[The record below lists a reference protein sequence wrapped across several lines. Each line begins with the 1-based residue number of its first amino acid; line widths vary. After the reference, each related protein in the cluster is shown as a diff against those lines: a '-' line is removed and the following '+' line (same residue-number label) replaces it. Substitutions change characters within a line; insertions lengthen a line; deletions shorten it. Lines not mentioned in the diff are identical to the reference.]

1 MKTSIRLFAWSAGLV
16 IFLAGCK
23 DEPEPDPANGGGG
36 NAGLSISSVN
46 PGSGVEGTQVVI
58 TGAGFSAALSGNEVR
73 FGTVTAVVDSA
84 TATRIVTKVPKDA
97 KTGKVT
103 VSVHGKSASSASDFA
118 VSAISMPAFGTGS
131 SVNTSA
137 NVTAGG
143 ANVASSIAGK
153 GDAVITQHG
162 HVWSKTNSTPTL
174 ADSKSE
180 LGKVP
185 DGATFPYRYTTELK
199 NLEANTTYRV
209 RAYFTANNA
218 TVYGEVFEVKTSPA
232 TEIKV
237 TFDTQQQ
244 DVSNITGNSFNIRS
258 FLFAPQPTEVSQY
271 GHVWSSANTTPTVA
285 DKKTELGKVT
295 VQNTFVTI
303 SSAATGLSGT
313 TAYYVRPY
321 AVINNQTFY
330 GAAWKVTTGE
340 QNNNTVVPVKKADF
354 PGNIDSY
361 RTNSFVKDNKLFVM
375 DAKYT
380 QTGYKYH
387 YKFLQYNPVSNTWT
401 DGFELKEGPSVGS
414 SDVTAYYDKKW
425 YHLSNYATLTE
436 YDMETGKTVSK
447 ELKAPGY
454 SSPGSSRFTAV
465 GEKVYIVSSKVLW
478 VLDVKAQTLQK
489 LSDVKIARDVEGI
502 AALNGKLYVL
512 GDGTQNFNET
522 RNALLEYTIASNIW
536 TEKAFADAGNALK
549 YKTYRFRFIEAI
561 GSRIYGFN
569 RWGIGEYDPASNTWK
584 KAFVSDQGD
593 EALEGGVAQ
602 VIGSKCYIGLYSNA
616 KKYLLEI
623 AP

>member
-1 MKTSIRLFAWSAGLV
+1 MKTSVRLFAWSAGLI

-23 DEPEPDPANGGGG
+23 DEPEPNPGSGGGG
-36 NAGLSISSVN
+36 NAGLSVSSVN
-46 PGSGVEGTQVVI
+46 PVSGAEGTKVVI
-58 TGAGFSAALSGNEVR
+58 TGAGFSTTLSSNVVK
-73 FGTVTAVVDSA
+73 FGTITATVDSA
-84 TATRIVTKVPKDA
+84 SNTRIVTRVPKDA

-103 VSVHGKSASSASDFA
+103 VDVGGKSASSAGDFA
-118 VSAISMPAFGTGS
+118 VSAI
-131 SVNTSA
+131 
-137 NVTAGG
+137 
-143 ANVASSIAGK
+143 
-153 GDAVITQHG
+153 
-162 HVWSKTNSTPTL
+162 
-174 ADSKSE
+174 
-180 LGKVP
+180 
-185 DGATFPYRYTTELK
+185 
-199 NLEANTTYRV
+199 
-209 RAYFTANNA
+209 
-218 TVYGEVFEVKTSPA
+218 
-232 TEIKV
+232 EIKV

-244 DVSNITGNSFNIRS
+244 DVSNITGSSFNIRS
-258 FLFAPQPTEVSQY
+258 FLFAPPNTEVSQF
-271 GHVWSSANTTPTVA
+271 GHVWSSTNTTPTVA

-313 TAYYVRPY
+313 TTYYVRPY
-321 AVINNQTFY
+321 AVINNQAFY

-340 QNNNTVVPVKKADF
+340 QNNNSVVPVKKADF

-361 RTNSFVKDNKLFVM
+361 RTNSFVRDNKLFVM

-387 YKFLQYNPVSNTWT
+387 YKFFQYSPASNTWT
-401 DGFELKEGPSVGS
+401 DGFELKEGPSIGS
-414 SDVTAYYDKKW
+414 SDVTACYDKKW

-436 YDMETGKTVSK
+436 YDMETGKIVSK

-454 SSPGSSRFTAV
+454 FSPGSSRFTV
-465 GEKVYIVSSKVLW
+465 VDEKVYIVSSKVLW
-478 VLDVKAQTLQK
+478 LLDLKAQTIQK

-512 GDGTQNFNET
+512 GDGSQNFNET
-522 RNALLEYTIASNIW
+522 RNALLEYNIASNIW

-549 YKTYRFRFIEAI
+549 YKTYRFRFIKAI

-584 KAFVSDQGD
+584 KAFISDQGD
-593 EALEGGVAQ
+593 DALEGGVAQ
-602 VIGSKCYIGLYSNA
+602 VIGNKGYIGLYSSA